1 MNVLLAG
8 DFDPPD
14 RASWTRHLA
23 EAAPGVR
30 WLDLDTARADPAA
43 VDAAVVAR
51 LRPGE
56 LAGLPALRLVQALW
70 AGVERLLAD
79 PTLPAQVPLARMV
92 DPAMTRAMVETARW
106 AVLSLHRGFFAY
118 ARQQRQ
124 SLWQPFP
131 QRRAD
136 QVQVG
141 VLGQGALGGAVAQD
155 LRAAGYAV
163 WGWRRSDGEAPLR
176 AQLPRTDIVVNL
188 LPLTAQTRGFIDA
201 RFLAQLPRGANL
213 VNLARG
219 AHVVEADL
227 LLALDSG
234 RIGHAVLDVFQT
246 EPLPATHLFWQHPRV
261 TVLPHAAALT
271 DPQTAS
277 RVVAENLR
285 RLAAGEPLLHV
296 VDRQRGY

>member
-8 DFDPPD
+8 NFDPPD

-30 WLDLDTARADPAA
+30 WLDLDAARADPAT

-79 PTLPAQVPLARMV
+79 PTVPVQVPLARMV
-92 DPAMTRAMVETARW
+92 DPAMTQAMVETARW
-106 AVLSLHRGFFAY
+106 AVLSLHRGFFTY

-124 SLWQPFP
+124 SLWQPVP
-131 QRRAD
+131 QRRAE
-136 QVQVG
+136 QVQVA

-155 LRAAGYAV
+155 LSAAGYAV
-163 WGWRRSDGEAPLR
+163 WGWRRGDGEAALQAR
-176 AQLPRTDIVVNL
+176 LPRTDIVVNL

-201 RFLAQLPRGANL
+201 RFLAQLPRGANV

-277 RVVAENLR
+277 AVVAENLR
-285 RLAAGEPLLHV
+285 RLAAGEPLLHL